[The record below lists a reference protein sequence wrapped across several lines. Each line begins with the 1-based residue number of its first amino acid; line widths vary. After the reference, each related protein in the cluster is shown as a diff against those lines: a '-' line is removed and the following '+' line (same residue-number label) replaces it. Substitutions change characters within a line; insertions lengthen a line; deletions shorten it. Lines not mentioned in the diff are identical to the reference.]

1 MGKML
6 NNNKIA
12 ILVLIITLMLN
23 SAFLIGCG
31 DQKSNEASETD
42 KTKEALQEEN
52 QKDPIKN
59 EEIVLAAPRDVAP
72 GKEDAFFTS
81 VILYVWE
88 PLVEMGA
95 NGEPVPKLAE
105 SWETS
110 EDQKEWTFKL
120 KEGVTFHNGENFNAD
135 SVVANFDRYKKM
147 KSRKSK
153 FYTFSVDK
161 IYPGL
166 IDCVKVDDY
175 SVKVT
180 FENPLPTLPYNMVN
194 FGSPIY
200 SADSFDENGDFVG
213 IPSATGPFKLVELE
227 KDSYC
232 VLEAYEGY
240 YGQKAKAKKIRV
252 KVIPDAQTRYSALKA
267 EEIMGVMD
275 LGAITPAL
283 AEELLK
289 EDRFEKSVE
298 KSSISHYIS
307 ANGNKAPFDNPKM
320 KKAISLAVDRQLI
333 VDEFYK
339 GNGKPTQN
347 LLNYASPFEKDI
359 EPKYDMEKAKELAKE
374 VLQGKEMD
382 IDMIVPSAFTQ
393 KYPYKEEAEY
403 IQATLKELGLNVNIL
418 IYDWPTFKELR
429 KNGEFNLSMHIQGL
443 PNMEPYSIFD
453 RFMRSNGSTNLA
465 YNLGYKSDR
474 VDELMDK
481 LDQTLIL
488 EERAVIYDEL
498 QDISAQELPTIPLFC
513 DANLIVYNK
522 KIDGY
527 KSIIYGTTLPEV
539 HWRK

>member
-1 MGKML
+1 MKKVFQ
-6 NNNKIA
+6 NNKAA
-12 ILVLIITLMLN
+12 ILILIITLILN

-31 DQKSNEASETD
+31 NQKSNEAADTAKPKETAQE
-42 KTKEALQEEN
+42 TKREEDV
-52 QKDPIKN
+52 KDG
-59 EEIVLAAPRDVAP
+59 EIVLAAPRDVAP

-88 PLVEMGA
+88 PLVAMGA
-95 NGEPVPKLAE
+95 NGEPTPKLAQ
-105 SWETS
+105 SWEAS

-120 KEGVTFHNGENFNAD
+120 KEGVTFHNGEKFNAD
-135 SVVANFDRYKKM
+135 SVVANFNRYKKM

-153 FYTFSVDK
+153 FYTFKVDK

-175 SVKVT
+175 TVKVT
-180 FENPLPTLPYNMVN
+180 FKNSLPTLPYNMVN

-200 SADSFDENGDFVG
+200 STDSFDENGDFVG
-213 IPSATGPFKLVELE
+213 IPSATGPFKLAEME

-240 YGQKAKAKKIRV
+240 YADKAKAKKVRV

-320 KKAISLAVDRQLI
+320 KKAISLAIDRQLI

-339 GNGKPTQN
+339 GFGKPTQN
-347 LLNYASPFEKDI
+347 LLNSASPFEKTI
-359 EPKYDMEKAKELAKE
+359 NPEYDMEKAIELAKE
-374 VLQGKEMD
+374 VLQGQEMD

-453 RFMRSNGSTNLA
+453 RFMRSNGSTNIA

-474 VDELMDK
+474 VDELMNK
-481 LDQTLIL
+481 LDQTLEID
-488 EERAVIYDEL
+488 ERAKIYDEL
-498 QDISAQELPTIPLFC
+498 QDISAEELPTIPLFC
-513 DANLIVYNK
+513 DTNLIVYNK

>member
-1 MGKML
+1 MKKVL
-6 NNNKIA
+6 QNNKAVIS
-12 ILVLIITLMLN
+12 ILIIALML
-23 SAFLIGCG
+23 SSFLFIGCEKQEEVKAT
-31 DQKSNEASETD
+31 DTETPKEAS
-42 KTKEALQEEN
+42 QQ
-52 QKDPIKN
+52 QKDESLEDK
-59 EEIVLAAPRDVAP
+59 EIVLAAPRDVAP

-88 PLVEMGA
+88 PLVAMGK
-95 NGEPVPKLAE
+95 NGEPTPKLAT
-105 SWETS
+105 SWEAS
-110 EDQKEWTFKL
+110 EDKREWTFKL
-120 KEGVTFHNGENFNAD
+120 KEGVTFHNGEEFNAD
-135 SVVANFDRYKKM
+135 AVVANFNRYKKM

-153 FYTFSVDK
+153 FYTFRVDK

-200 SADSFDENGDFVG
+200 SIDSFDENGDFLG
-213 IPSATGPFKLVELE
+213 IPSGTGQFKLVEME

-232 VLEAYEGY
+232 LLEAYDGY
-240 YGQKAKAKKIRV
+240 YGEKAKAKKIRV

-275 LGAITPAL
+275 LGAITPTL

-289 EDRFEKSVE
+289 DERFEKSVE

-320 KKAISLAVDRQLI
+320 KKAISLAIDRQLI
-333 VDEFYK
+333 VGEFYK
-339 GNGKPTQN
+339 GFGQPTQN
-347 LLNYASPFEKDI
+347 LLNYASPFVKTIQPQYDI
-359 EPKYDMEKAKELAKE
+359 EKAKELANE
-374 VLQGKEMD
+374 VLQGQEMD
-382 IDMIVPSAFTQ
+382 IDMIVPSSFTQ
-393 KYPYKEEAEY
+393 RYPYKEKAQY
-403 IQATLKELGLNVNIL
+403 IQSTLKDLGLKVNIL

-453 RFMRSNGSTNLA
+453 RFMRSNGSTNIA

-474 VDELMDK
+474 VDELMNK
-481 LDQTLIL
+481 LDETLEL
-488 EERAVIYDEL
+488 EERGKIYDEL
-498 QDISAQELPTIPLFC
+498 QEISAEELATIPLFC
-513 DANLIVYNK
+513 DSNLIVYNK

-539 HWRK
+539 HWRN